1 MVRPCSCVM
10 YASCLGDL
18 TIGHPLR
25 RRASAIFFQN
35 CSILGCPALS
45 PRRVFLP
52 LKYLPLEGPLFEER
66 LFYRHT
72 REREGWCQL
81 CLVPRHFGPL
91 FGSFIARMRESSDGD
106 FCTCKALLLRLTQ
119 QFNFDCSVSCTR
131 LSRASAAPSRIF
143 PHDPKRFVAFFR
155 GRSNPALTLHRRWL
169 DDPTPSKFS
178 RAGHRSLCGG
188 EN

>member
-1 MVRPCSCVM
+1 VLLCDVRQLPRRSDDWTSP
-10 YASCLGDL
+10 APTRLGDL
-18 TIGHPLR
+18 LPKL
-25 RRASAIFFQN
+25 FD
-35 CSILGCPALS
+35 LGCPALS